1 MHDQTISG
9 DILDARVAA
18 CGIRISDGERI
29 QLQPFIE
36 ASKNVSG
43 KFTLTMTKKMP
54 SGTSTSS
61 HASSF
66 SGGRWDAFD

>member
-61 HASSF
+61 QGESSPAVA
-66 SGGRWDAFD
+66 WDAFD